1 MSDFIVLKKG
11 LDLPVTG
18 AAKPVVCKSI
28 VSRFVAVE
36 PVTLK
41 GFSPRLLVK
50 EGDGVLCGSPVLA
63 DKNNPEILMTSPVSG
78 TVKEIVRGEKRKLLA
93 VCIETADKQEAA
105 AFKADASDAA
115 SVRKGLLESG
125 LWLQLRQ
132 RPYGIIADPEAAPK
146 AIFVSAFNTAPLAA
160 DTKFCY
166 GDEFNAIQA
175 GVTAVS
181 RIANV
186 HVSVN
191 AEDKEPFCKL
201 ENCELHFFKG
211 KHPAGNVGVQ
221 ISHIC
226 PIQKGQTVWTVSL
239 AGLAA
244 IGKLFTKG
252 KVDLRRKVAV
262 CGPMAIDASYLVTY
276 PGTPMTELAPFYG
289 TTGDETRFV
298 SGDVLSGANV
308 GKDGYLRFQDDQ
320 VTLIREGVEKELL
333 GWIRPIRY
341 KQFSNDRSYFSWL
354 MPGRTYDMDTN
365 LHGGPRPFLMNDGYY
380 AKVLPMDIYPVF
392 LAKACLAG
400 DIDKME
406 KFGIYEVL
414 PEDLALCEFIDPSK
428 NNIQDMIAK
437 GIDLMLKE
445 MA

>member
-125 LWLQLRQ
+125 LWLQLLQ
-132 RPYGIIADPEAAPK
+132 RPYGIIADPSVSPK
-146 AIFVSAFNTAPLAA
+146 CIYISSFYTGPLAA
-160 DTKFCY
+160 DSAFCL
-166 GDEFNAIQA
+166 GNELGAMQA
-175 GVTAVS
+175 GIDALGK
-181 RIANV
+181 IAPV
-186 HVSVN
+186 HIGVCENSVF
-191 AEDKEPFCKL
+191 AGLSGATVHC
-201 ENCELHFFKG
+201 FKG
-211 KHPAGNVGVQ
+211 PHPAGNAGVQ
-221 ISHIC
+221 ISHVC
-226 PIQKGQTVWTVSL
+226 PITKGDTVWTLSPE
-239 AGLAA
+239 GLAA
-244 IGKLFTKG
+244 IGKFFLKG
-252 KVDLRRKVAV
+252 KLDLRRKVAV
-262 CGPMAIDASYLVTY
+262 TGPAAIEPAYVEAV
-276 PGTPMTELAPFYG
+276 PGTPMAEFQSFWGADAEGL
-289 TTGDETRFV
+289 RII
-298 SGDVLSGANV
+298 SGDLLSGRTV
-308 GKDGYLRFQDDQ
+308 GAEGCLGFGDNQ
-320 VTLIREGVEKELL
+320 VTIIREGTEKEYF
-333 GWIRPIRY
+333 GWIRPLRWN
-341 KQFSNDRSYFSWL
+341 QFSTDRAYFSWL
-354 MPGRTYDMDTN
+354 MPWRRYNMDTN
-365 LHGGPRPFLMNDGYY
+365 LHGGKRAFLMNDAYY
-380 AKVLPMDIYPVF
+380 AKMLPMDIYPIF
-392 LAKACLAG
+392 LVKACLAG
-400 DIDKME
+400 DIEKME

-414 PEDLALCEFIDPSK
+414 PEDLALCEFVDPSK
-428 NNIQDMIAK
+428 NDLQEIIAQ